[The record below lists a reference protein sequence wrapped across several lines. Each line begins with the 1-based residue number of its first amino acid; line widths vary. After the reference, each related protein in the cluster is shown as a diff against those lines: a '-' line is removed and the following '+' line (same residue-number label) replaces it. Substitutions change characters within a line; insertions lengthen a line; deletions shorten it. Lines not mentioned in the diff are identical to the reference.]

1 MGDSSPPPCQ
11 KSDPYNLRNNVV
23 IQQLDGNISVDLN
36 SSLSSGAPFSSHGA
50 SLSSSDSSASSFNTA
65 ADNSLENSWF
75 SQNSETDSPA
85 PACLNPIPVIIGYRP
100 PRIVHIR
107 QKPVRHTIRRENRCL
122 QALSLPTLLV
132 YNMRSIWGKLNNV
145 CEDMSERDCD
155 ILFLSEVW
163 EQSENRK
170 HQFKIEEMLEMK
182 GIKYF
187 STPRPG
193 AKRGGGAAL
202 AINPNKFNVSKLNI
216 SIPKPLEIVWGILRP
231 VDPTGEIRKIIL
243 CSFYSPPN
251 SRKNNALI
259 DHISVT
265 YNSLKMQHPDAG
277 TLICGD
283 KNSLDE
289 NKILALDPN
298 FSQIVSQNTRKNK
311 ILSIIITDLKNFS
324 MSPWLSPLRLFMFLG
339 RGFPVII
346 TVCLLCQSHLL
357 MLKGDLRL
365 KKTLVRPMPESGIL
379 KFGDILAKKD
389 WVCFTPEMSPT
400 ALVEVFQTYTKSLV
414 NEIFPQK
421 TVSIS
426 EKDLPYMTEELK
438 LLRRQRQR
446 IYRKVGRAPK
456 YIEVKTKFDLKLR
469 QAAQKYN
476 EKIKAEVLEGKRTSC
491 YSALRKLGGGGKNTG
506 HASFT
511 LPSHIEDDLSPQE
524 CADRFA
530 DYFSKISQEFQPINI
545 ENFPPNIKSKLI
557 ASESDSSKPVLEEW
571 QVYNKLCRSK
581 KPNSTVPGDL
591 PVKLV
596 KALSPE
602 LASRSHTFIT
612 KSHKLEYIRGSGS

>member
-1 MGDSSPPPCQ
+1 
-11 KSDPYNLRNNVV
+11 
-23 IQQLDGNISVDLN
+23 
-36 SSLSSGAPFSSHGA
+36 
-50 SLSSSDSSASSFNTA
+50 
-65 ADNSLENSWF
+65 
-75 SQNSETDSPA
+75 
-85 PACLNPIPVIIGYRP
+85 
-100 PRIVHIR
+100 
-107 QKPVRHTIRRENRCL
+107 
-122 QALSLPTLLV
+122 
-132 YNMRSIWGKLNNV
+132 
-145 CEDMSERDCD
+145 MSERDCD

-426 EKDLPYMTEELK
+426 EKDLPYLTEELK